1 VFEKRATTPGEFQQL
16 KDKSMKSIAT
26 LSPEGSSSWQAAKQY
41 DPDAKIILFPNT
53 PSVIK
58 AFAERKADLALIPV
72 YNTREGESIEYFRIM
87 EKLSK
92 ANWVD
97 NVVLPIHLSL
107 GAIDDTHPLLM
118 LIGKSNNFRQCEEYI
133 TNNYPLLPQLT
144 VTDLQQAINDTR
156 EKDKPDHGF
165 VATEEFLVANGLV
178 IRERELAPHNQTRF
192 AVISPT
198 PSEPTGYDAT
208 ALLSLPL
215 NDRVGLLVDILG
227 EFTRRGINIIDM
239 RTESDIKTQKL
250 QIYLEAEGHIK
261 DQNLTDAVKVISDL
275 IIQEPGSFQVL
286 GSFPR
291 VDMRTKHISSFGFI
305 GTGDMSKWFA
315 RRLENEGYKSILTG
329 RSTDLKPEDMIPQV
343 DVVVICV
350 PISATAEAVNKYGPL
365 LNDGQALIILA
376 GVAENALDA
385 ARQKTKPGVEVML
398 VHNLWGPQAKTM
410 KDKNATVVR
419 TKKSGLLCSEFE
431 AFLYK
436 HGALINQDTPS
447 QHDLLMGVGQKLPT
461 TVSVALAMA
470 LKDNE
475 IPQDEIGSHS
485 TLTSLY
491 GILAMARIHTQ
502 NPRTYAE
509 IMATTGDGRKI
520 VKSFAEN
527 LIRLM
532 DLANQGKIDEL
543 CAIIDEN
550 RHYLTDNFL
559 QARMKQS
566 LALDETLSKI
576 IGM

>member
-1 VFEKRATTPGEFQQL
+1 
-16 KDKSMKSIAT
+16 MKSIAT
-26 LSPEGSSSWQAAKQY
+26 LGPEGSSSWQAAKQY
-41 DPDAKIILFPNT
+41 DTEAAIKLFPNT

-58 AFAERKADLALIPV
+58 AFLEKQADLALIPV

-87 EKLSK
+87 EKLRS
-92 ANWVD
+92 AHWID

-107 GAIDDTHPLLM
+107 GAIDDSHPLTM
-118 LIGKSNNFRQCEEYI
+118 LIGKSNSFRQCDEYI

-144 VTDLQQAINDTR
+144 VTDLQQAITEVKNQG
-156 EKDKPDHGF
+156 KQDHGF
-165 VATEEFLVANGLV
+165 VAIEEFLLANGLV

-192 AVISPT
+192 AIISSIA
-198 PSEPTGYDAT
+198 SEPTGYDAT
-208 ALLSLPL
+208 ALLTLPL

-250 QIYLEAEGHIK
+250 QIYIETEGHIK
-261 DQNLTDAVKVISDL
+261 DKNLADAVKSISDH

-315 RRLENEGYKSILTG
+315 RRLDGEGYRSLLTG
-329 RSTDLKPEDMIPQV
+329 RTSQMKPEEMIPQV

-350 PISATAEAVNKYGPL
+350 PISATKETIEKYGPL
-365 LNDGQALIILA
+365 LKDGQALIILA
-376 GVAENALDA
+376 GVAENALNA
-385 ARQKTKPGVEVML
+385 ALEKTRPGVEVML

-419 TKKSGLLCSEFE
+419 TKRSGLLCSEFE
-431 AFLYK
+431 GFLYK
-436 HGALINQDTPS
+436 HGALINQDSPS

-461 TVSVALAMA
+461 ILSVALAMT
-470 LKDNE
+470 LKDNQ
-475 IPQDEIGSHS
+475 IPQDEIGTHS

-491 GILAMARIHTQ
+491 GILAMSRVHTQ

-520 VKSFAEN
+520 VKSFSEN
-527 LIRLM
+527 LIRVM
-532 DLANQGKIDEL
+532 EMANQGRIDEL
-543 CAIIDEN
+543 CLIINEN
-550 RHYLTDNFL
+550 RKYLTDDFL
-559 QARMKQS
+559 KARMKQS
-566 LALDETLSKI
+566 LAVDETLGKI
-576 IGM
+576 IRS

>member
-1 VFEKRATTPGEFQQL
+1 
-16 KDKSMKSIAT
+16 MKSIAT
-26 LSPEGSSSWQAAKQY
+26 LGPEGSSSWQAAKKV
-41 DPDAKIILFPNT
+41 DPDAEIKIYPNT
-53 PSVIK
+53 ASVIK
-58 AFAERKADLALIPV
+58 GFAEKEAEFALIPV
-72 YNTREGESIEYFRIM
+72 YNTREGESIEYFRIL
-87 EKLSK
+87 EKLSP
-92 ANWVD
+92 AYWVD
-97 NVVLPIHLSL
+97 NMVLPIHLSL
-107 GAIDDTHPLLM
+107 GAIDDSHELSM

-144 VTDLQQAINDTR
+144 VTDLQQSINDV
-156 EKDKPDHGF
+156 KAQQKSDHGF
-165 VATEEFLVANGLV
+165 VAAEEFLLANGLV
-178 IRERELAPHNQTRF
+178 IREREMAPHNQTRF
-192 AVISPT
+192 ALISST
-198 PSEPTGYDAT
+198 ASEPTGYDAT
-208 ALLSLPL
+208 ALLTLPL
-215 NDRVGLLVDILG
+215 NDRVGLLVDFLG

-250 QIYLEAEGHIK
+250 QIYIEAEGHIK
-261 DQNLTDAVKVISDL
+261 DPNLADAVKSISEQ

-315 RRLENEGYKSILTG
+315 RRLESEGYRSLLTG
-329 RSTDLKPEDMIPQV
+329 RSSELKPEDMIPQV

-350 PISATAEAVNKYGPL
+350 PISATSAAVEQYGPL
-365 LNDGQALIILA
+365 LKDGQALIILA

-385 ARQKTKPGVEVML
+385 SLKNTRPGVEVML

-419 TKKSGLLCSEFE
+419 TNRSGVLCSEFE
-431 AFLYK
+431 GFLYK
-436 HGALINQDTPS
+436 HGALINQDDPS

-461 TVSVALAMA
+461 TVSVALAMT
-470 LKDNE
+470 LKDYQ
-475 IPQDEIGSHS
+475 IPQDEIGTHS

-527 LIRLM
+527 LIKLM
-532 DLANQGKIDEL
+532 DMANEGKIDKL
-543 CAIIDEN
+543 CAIIDDN
-550 RHYLTDNFL
+550 RQYLTDGFL

-566 LALDETLSKI
+566 LAVDETLGKI
-576 IGM
+576 IRS

>member
-1 VFEKRATTPGEFQQL
+1 
-16 KDKSMKSIAT
+16 MKSIAT
-26 LSPEGSSSWQAAKQY
+26 LGPEGSSSWQAAKKF
-41 DPDAKIILFPNT
+41 DPDAEIMLFPNS
-53 PSVIK
+53 PSVIM
-58 AFAERKADLALIPV
+58 AFAEKQADLALIPV
-72 YNTREGESIEYFRIM
+72 YNTREGESLEYFRIM

-92 ANWVD
+92 ANWID
-97 NVVLPIHLSL
+97 NVVMPIHLSL
-107 GAIDDTHPLLM
+107 GAIDDSHPLSI
-118 LIGKSNNFRQCEEYI
+118 LIGKSNSFRQCEEYI
-133 TNNYPLLPQLT
+133 TNYYTFLPQLT
-144 VTDLQQAINDTR
+144 VIDLQQAIN
-156 EKDKPDHGF
+156 EVKAGNKLDHGF

-198 PSEPTGYDAT
+198 PSEPTRYDAT
-208 ALLSLPL
+208 ALLTLPL

-250 QIYLEAEGHIK
+250 QIYIEAEGHIRDK
-261 DQNLTDAVKVISDL
+261 NLADAVKSISEH

-315 RRLENEGYKSILTG
+315 KRLENEGYKSLLTG
-329 RSTDLKPEDMIPQV
+329 RTTDLKPEDMVPQV

-350 PISATAEAVNKYGPL
+350 PISATADAVNKYGPL
-365 LNDGQALIILA
+365 LRDGQALIILA
-376 GVAENALDA
+376 GVAENALEA
-385 ARQKTKPGVEVML
+385 ALEKTRAGVEVML

-419 TKKSGLLCSEFE
+419 TKRSGLLCSEFE

-436 HGALINQDTPS
+436 HGALINQDSPS
-447 QHDLLMGVGQKLPT
+447 KHDLLMGVGQKLPT
-461 TVSVALAMA
+461 TVSVALAMT

-491 GILAMARIHTQ
+491 GILAMARVHTQ

-520 VKSFAEN
+520 VKSFAAN
-527 LIRLM
+527 LIKLM
-532 DLANQGKIDEL
+532 DMANEGKIDEL
-543 CAIIDEN
+543 CAIIDAN
-550 RHYLTDNFL
+550 RHYLTDDFL
-559 QARMKQS
+559 KARMKQS
-566 LALDETLSKI
+566 LAVDETLSKI
-576 IGM
+576 IHA

>member
-1 VFEKRATTPGEFQQL
+1 
-16 KDKSMKSIAT
+16 MKSLAT
-26 LSPEGSSSWQAAKQY
+26 LGPEGSSSWQAAKQFA
-41 DPDAKIILFPNT
+41 PEAGIKLFPNT

-58 AFAERKADLALIPV
+58 AFAEKLTDLALIPV

-92 ANWVD
+92 ANWID
-97 NVVLPIHLSL
+97 NVVLPVHLSL
-107 GAIDDTHPLLM
+107 GAIDDGHPLSM
-118 LIGKSNNFRQCEEYI
+118 LIGKSNSFRQCEEYI
-133 TNNYPLLPQLT
+133 TNYYPLLPQLA
-144 VTDLQQAINDTR
+144 VTDLQQAINEARGKNKLDQ
-156 EKDKPDHGF
+156 GF
-165 VATEEFLVANGLV
+165 VATEEFLVANGLL

-192 AVISPT
+192 AVISAT
-198 PSEPTGYDAT
+198 PSEPSGYDAT
-208 ALLSLPL
+208 ALLTLPL

-250 QIYLEAEGHIK
+250 QIYIEAEGHIK
-261 DQNLTDAVKVISDL
+261 DKNLADAVKAISEH

-305 GTGDMSKWFA
+305 GTGAMSKWFA
-315 RRLENEGYKSILTG
+315 KRLGNEGYKSLLTG
-329 RSTDLKPEDMIPQV
+329 RTSEMKPEDMVSQV

-365 LNDGQALIILA
+365 LEDGQALIILA

-385 ARQKTKPGVEVML
+385 ALEKTRPGVEVML

-419 TKKSGLLCSEFE
+419 TKRSGLLCSEFE

-436 HGALINQDTPS
+436 HGALINQDSPS
-447 QHDLLMGVGQKLPT
+447 KHDLLMGVGQKLPT
-461 TVSVALAMA
+461 TVSVALAMT
-470 LKDNE
+470 LKDNQ

-491 GILAMARIHTQ
+491 GILAMARVHTQ

-532 DLANQGKIDEL
+532 DMANEGKIDAL
-543 CAIIDEN
+543 CTIIDDN
-550 RHYLTDNFL
+550 RHYLKDEFL
-559 QARMKQS
+559 KARMLQS
-566 LALDETLSKI
+566 LAVDETLSKI
-576 IGM
+576 IRS

>member
-1 VFEKRATTPGEFQQL
+1 
-16 KDKSMKSIAT
+16 MKSIAT
-26 LSPEGSSSWQAAKQY
+26 LGPEGSSSWQAAKQV
-41 DPDAKIILFPNT
+41 DPEAEIKLFPNT
-53 PSVIK
+53 PLVIK
-58 AFAERKADLALIPV
+58 AFTEKLTDLALIPV

-92 ANWVD
+92 ANWID

-107 GAIDDTHPLLM
+107 GAIDDAHPLSM
-118 LIGKSNNFRQCEEYI
+118 LIGKSNSFRQCEEYI

-144 VTDLQQAINDTR
+144 VTDLQQAIN
-156 EKDKPDHGF
+156 EAKNKNMPDHGF
-165 VATEEFLVANGLV
+165 VATEEFLVANGLL

-192 AVISPT
+192 AVISAT
-198 PSEPTGYDAT
+198 PAEPSGYDAT
-208 ALLSLPL
+208 ALLTLPL

-250 QIYLEAEGHIK
+250 QIYIEAEGHIK
-261 DQNLTDAVKVISDL
+261 DKNLADAVKTISEH
-275 IIQEPGSFQVL
+275 IIQDPGSFQVL

-315 RRLENEGYKSILTG
+315 KRLENEGYKSLLTG
-329 RSTDLKPEDMIPQV
+329 RTSDLKPEDMVPQV

-350 PISATAEAVNKYGPL
+350 PISATADAVNKYGPL
-365 LNDGQALIILA
+365 LKDGQALIILA

-385 ARQKTKPGVEVML
+385 ALEKTRPGVEVML

-419 TKKSGLLCSEFE
+419 TKRSGLLCSD
-431 AFLYK
+431 K
-436 HGALINQDTPS
+436 HGALINQDSPS
-447 QHDLLMGVGQKLPT
+447 KHDLLMGVGQKLPT
-461 TVSVALAMA
+461 TVSVALAMT
-470 LKDNE
+470 LKDNQ

-491 GILAMARIHTQ
+491 GIMAMARVHTQ

-527 LIRLM
+527 LIKLM
-532 DLANQGKIDEL
+532 DMANEGKIGAL

-550 RHYLTDNFL
+550 RHYLTDEFL
-559 QARMKQS
+559 KARMQQS
-566 LALDETLSKI
+566 LAVDETLSKI
-576 IGM
+576 IRSSS

>member
-1 VFEKRATTPGEFQQL
+1 
-16 KDKSMKSIAT
+16 MKSIAT
-26 LSPEGSSSWQAAKQY
+26 LGPEGSSSWQAAKQY
-41 DPDAKIILFPNT
+41 DTEAAIKLFPNT

-58 AFAERKADLALIPV
+58 AFLEKQADLALIPV

-87 EKLSK
+87 EKLKS
-92 ANWVD
+92 AHWID

-107 GAIDDTHPLLM
+107 GAIDDSHPLTM
-118 LIGKSNNFRQCEEYI
+118 LIGKSNSFRQCDEYI

-144 VTDLQQAINDTR
+144 VTDLQQAITEVKNQG
-156 EKDKPDHGF
+156 KQDHGF
-165 VATEEFLVANGLV
+165 VAIEEFLLANGLV

-192 AVISPT
+192 AIISSIA
-198 PSEPTGYDAT
+198 SEPTGYDAT
-208 ALLSLPL
+208 ALLTLPL

-250 QIYLEAEGHIK
+250 QIYIETEGHIK
-261 DQNLTDAVKVISDL
+261 DKNLADAVKSISDH

-315 RRLENEGYKSILTG
+315 RRLDGEGYRSLLTG
-329 RSTDLKPEDMIPQV
+329 RTSQMKPEEMIPQV

-350 PISATAEAVNKYGPL
+350 PISATKETIEKYGPL
-365 LNDGQALIILA
+365 LKDGQALIILA
-376 GVAENALDA
+376 GVAENALNA
-385 ARQKTKPGVEVML
+385 ALEKTRPGVEVML

-419 TKKSGLLCSEFE
+419 TKRSGLLCSEFE
-431 AFLYK
+431 GFLYK
-436 HGALINQDTPS
+436 HGALINQDSPS

-461 TVSVALAMA
+461 ILSVALAMT
-470 LKDNE
+470 LKDNQ
-475 IPQDEIGSHS
+475 IPQDEIGTHS

-491 GILAMARIHTQ
+491 GILAMSRVHTQ

-520 VKSFAEN
+520 VKSFSEN
-527 LIRLM
+527 LIRVM
-532 DLANQGKIDEL
+532 EMANQGRIDEL
-543 CAIIDEN
+543 CLIINEN
-550 RHYLTDNFL
+550 RKYLTDDFL
-559 QARMKQS
+559 KARMKQS
-566 LALDETLSKI
+566 LAVDETLGKI
-576 IGM
+576 IRS

>member
-1 VFEKRATTPGEFQQL
+1 
-16 KDKSMKSIAT
+16 MKSIAT
-26 LSPEGSSSWQAAKQY
+26 LGPEGSSSWQAARKF
-41 DPDAKIILFPNT
+41 DAEAEIKLFPNT

-58 AFAERKADLALIPV
+58 AFLEQQAALAIIPV

-87 EKLSK
+87 EKLR
-92 ANWVD
+92 AAHWID

-107 GAIDDTHPLLM
+107 GTIDESHPLTM
-118 LIGKSNNFRQCEEYI
+118 LIGKSNSFRQCDEYI

-144 VTDLQQAINDTR
+144 VTDLQQAISDI
-156 EKDKPDHGF
+156 KDQGKRDCGF
-165 VATEEFLVANGLV
+165 VAIEEFLLANGLV

-192 AVISPT
+192 AIISSIA
-198 PSEPTGYDAT
+198 SEPTGYDAT
-208 ALLSLPL
+208 ALLTLPL

-250 QIYLEAEGHIK
+250 QIYIEAEGHIK
-261 DQNLTDAVKVISDL
+261 DKSLADAVKSISEH

-315 RRLENEGYKSILTG
+315 RRLEGEGYRSLLTG
-329 RSTDLKPEDMIPQV
+329 RTSQMKPEEMIPQV

-350 PISATAEAVNKYGPL
+350 PISATKATIEKYGPL
-365 LNDGQALIILA
+365 LKDGQALIILA
-376 GVAENALDA
+376 GVAENALKA
-385 ARQKTKPGVEVML
+385 AIEKTRPGVEVML
-398 VHNLWGPQAKTM
+398 IHNLWGPQAKTM

-419 TKKSGLLCSEFE
+419 TKRSGLLCSEFE

-436 HGALINQDTPS
+436 HGALINQDSPS

-461 TVSVALAMA
+461 ILSVALAMT
-470 LKDNE
+470 LKDNQ
-475 IPQDEIGSHS
+475 IPQDEIGTHS

-491 GILAMARIHTQ
+491 GILAMSRVHTQ

-520 VKSFAEN
+520 VKSFSEN
-527 LIRLM
+527 LIRVM
-532 DLANQGKIDEL
+532 DMANLGKIDEL
-543 CAIIDEN
+543 CLIIDEN
-550 RHYLTDNFL
+550 RKYLTDDFL
-559 QARMKQS
+559 KARMKQS
-566 LALDETLSKI
+566 LAVDETLGKI
-576 IGM
+576 IRS